1 MNNYIDNMICGLA
14 DRLVKD
20 GNSVVTYKGFE
31 FRFQEVVYASPFDFS
46 CTAMINVILPYYI
59 IKEQTDLTCSV
70 SYDSTY
76 PKDSRTSYLN
86 RTKACMQLARQ
97 FVTEV
102 LPKVDFELKKDMHN
116 REIEEIL
123 QVLDD

>member
-1 MNNYIDNMICGLA
+1 MICGIA
-14 DRLVKD
+14 DRLMND
-20 GNSVVTYKGFE
+20 GNLVVPYKGIE
-31 FRFQEVVYASPFDFS
+31 FRFQEVVYANPFDMS
-46 CTAMINVILPYYI
+46 CTTMINVIIPYYI
-59 IKEQTDLTCSV
+59 IKGHTDLTCGV

-102 LPKVDFELKKDMHN
+102 LPKVDFELKKDVYN
-116 REIEEIL
+116 NEIDEIL
-123 QVLDD
+123 EVLE

>member
-1 MNNYIDNMICGLA
+1 MSNYIDDMICGLA
-14 DRLVKD
+14 DRLMND
-20 GNSVVTYKGFE
+20 GNSVITYKGFE

-46 CTAMINVILPYYI
+46 CTTMINVILPYYI
-59 IKEQTDLTCSV
+59 IKGQTDLTCGV

-76 PKDSRTSYLN
+76 PKDSRTTYLN

-102 LPKVDFELKKDMHN
+102 LPKVDYNLKKEVYNH
-116 REIEEIL
+116 EIDEIL
-123 QVLDD
+123 EVLE

>member
-1 MNNYIDNMICGLA
+1 MSNYIDDMICSLA
-14 DRLVKD
+14 DKLMND
-20 GNSVVTYKGFE
+20 GNSVVTYKGLE
-31 FRFQEVVYASPFDFS
+31 FRFQEVVYANPFDFS
-46 CTAMINVILPYYI
+46 STTMINIILPYYI
-59 IKEQTDLTCSV
+59 VKGHTDLSCGV

-102 LPKVDFELKKDMHN
+102 LPKVDYSLKKEVYNH
-116 REIEEIL
+116 EIDEIL
-123 QVLDD
+123 EVLE